1 VWSSVTVAAPAPGAA
16 FGRYVTAL
24 ASAVDAPEGSEEPV
38 PAEQIRAHRPLLRQ
52 ARERI
57 DALLEEVEG

>member
-1 VWSSVTVAAPAPGAA
+1 VTNQHAVCLA
-16 FGRYVTAL
+16 FGRFATAL
-24 ASAVDAPEGSEEPV
+24 ASAVDALEGAGQPV
-38 PAEQIRAHRPLLRQ
+38 PAEQIRERRPLLWQ